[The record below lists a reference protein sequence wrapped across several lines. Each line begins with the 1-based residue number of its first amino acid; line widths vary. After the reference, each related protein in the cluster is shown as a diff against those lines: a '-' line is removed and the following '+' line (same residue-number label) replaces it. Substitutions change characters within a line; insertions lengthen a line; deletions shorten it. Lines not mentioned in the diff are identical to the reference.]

1 MKIFIVNCGSSSI
14 KYQVFDMTDESVLA
28 KGLVERLGSGEA
40 ELEHYVD
47 GECHEIKLPAAN
59 HTEGVQHILATLTD
73 PKIGVLAS
81 VDEIQGVG
89 HRVVHGGEALTES
102 VRIDEAVLETIRQ
115 MIPLAP
121 LHNPANL
128 AGIEAAMLGMPHVPH
143 VAVFDTAFHATM
155 PPAAFRYAVPEDWY
169 TDHLVR
175 RYGFHGTSHRF
186 VSQRM
191 AEILGKPADEVNLIT
206 CHLGNGGSICAI
218 EGGKSVDTS
227 MGLTPLEGI
236 VMGTRCGDIDPA
248 IIDYM
253 LSRGLTI
260 EAIMTCLNKESGLLG
275 LSGISNDMRDVL
287 AAAEAGGEKG
297 ERAQLAFDVFCRR
310 IAKYVGSY
318 MVLLGSVDAVVMTGG
333 IGENTKPV
341 RQYVCEAL
349 SPFGATYDAA
359 GNDFA
364 VRREGAITAEG
375 SRLPVWIVPTN
386 EELVIA
392 RDTAGFVS

>member
-40 ELEHYVD
+40 ELEHYVGD
-47 GECHEIKLPAAN
+47 ESHEKKLPAAN
-59 HTEGVQHILATLTD
+59 HTEGVQHILEVLAD
-73 PKIGVLAS
+73 PQIGVLAS
-81 VDEIQGVG
+81 VDEIRGVG

-102 VRIDEAVLETIRQ
+102 VWIDDEVLETIRQ
-115 MIPLAP
+115 MVPLAP

-128 AGIEAAMLGMPHVPH
+128 AGIEAARLAMPSVPH

-155 PPAAFRYAVPEDWY
+155 PPAAFRYAVPENWY

-186 VSQRM
+186 VAQRM
-191 AEILGKPADEVNLIT
+191 AEILGKPADAVNLIT

-218 EGGKSVDTS
+218 RGGKSVDTS

-260 EAIMTCLNKESGLLG
+260 EGIMTSLNKESGLLG

-287 AAAEAGGEKG
+287 AAVDAGGEKG
-297 ERAQLAFDVFCRR
+297 ERSQLAFDVFCRR

-318 MVLLGSVDAVVMTGG
+318 MVLLGSIDAIVMTGG

-349 SPFGATYDAA
+349 SPFGAVYDPA